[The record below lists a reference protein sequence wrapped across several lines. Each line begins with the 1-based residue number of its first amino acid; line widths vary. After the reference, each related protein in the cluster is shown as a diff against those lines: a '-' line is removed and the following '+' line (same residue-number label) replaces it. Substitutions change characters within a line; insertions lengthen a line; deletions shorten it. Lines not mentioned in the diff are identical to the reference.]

1 MTRILAFD
9 LSSVSTGV
17 AFFNK
22 GRLLKSS
29 LDLIQ
34 PNSKK
39 QYGERLTYFREEI
52 RKKIQQHNPDVIAIE
67 DVFKGRNI
75 LTFKSLCAF
84 RGVAIQI
91 IYEEIG
97 KDPVSIMAVEARSIT
112 KIGKSKEEAFNAMV
126 EKYSLDFDFEKDND
140 LADAIVL
147 GLATHTLLKQ
157 GINERSLQRS
167 RRKKRSKR
175 RRNKKSV

>member
-9 LSSVSTGV
+9 LSSISTGV

-29 LDLIQ
+29 LALIQ
-34 PNSKK
+34 PNPKK
-39 QYGERLTYFREEI
+39 SYGERLSYFREELRAHI
-52 RKKIQQHNPDVIAIE
+52 KKHKPDIITIE
-67 DVFKGRNI
+67 DVFRGRNI
-75 LTFKSLCAF
+75 LTFKSLCMV
-84 RGVAIQI
+84 RGVAIQT

-97 KDPVSIMAVEARSIT
+97 KDPVSIMAAEARSTIGV
-112 KIGKSKEEAFNAMV
+112 GKSKEEAFDAV
-126 EKYSLDFDFEKDND
+126 IDKYSLELDFEQDND

-157 GINERSLQRS
+157 GTDERSLQRI
-167 RRKKRSKR
+167 RRKKRGKR